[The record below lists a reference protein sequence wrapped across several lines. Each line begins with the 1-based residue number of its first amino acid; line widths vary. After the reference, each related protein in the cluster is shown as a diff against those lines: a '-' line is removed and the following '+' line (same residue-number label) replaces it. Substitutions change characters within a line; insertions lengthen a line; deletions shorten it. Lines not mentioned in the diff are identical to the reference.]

1 VKRHYEIPQRTWSV
15 WFLDTY
21 KQVVGSLIQH
31 FLNLYLSVEIG
42 NKESLQCEWYMLI
55 LLGDAFLGVF
65 ITYVYLYLLEES
77 LSGTGNWEFKSGN
90 YSTPENSNPEEIN
103 CGMYMYQLL
112 WFMVITVAVST

>member
-1 VKRHYEIPQRTWSV
+1 
-15 WFLDTY
+15 
-21 KQVVGSLIQH
+21 
-31 FLNLYLSVEIG
+31 
-42 NKESLQCEWYMLI
+42 MLI

>member
-1 VKRHYEIPQRTWSV
+1 MKRHYEIPQRTWSV